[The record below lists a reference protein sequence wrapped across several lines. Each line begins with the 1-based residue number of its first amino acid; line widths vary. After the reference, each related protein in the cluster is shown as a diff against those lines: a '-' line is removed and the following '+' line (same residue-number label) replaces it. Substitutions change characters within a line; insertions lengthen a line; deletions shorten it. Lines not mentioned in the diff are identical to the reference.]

1 MNINKLFVVSHTH
14 WDREWYQDFQNF
26 RIRLVY
32 MMDELLD
39 TLEQDPSY
47 KHFMLDGQTIMV
59 DDYLEIRPERTEQLL
74 GFIRQGRIEVGPW
87 YVMPDEFLV
96 SGESLIRN
104 LLLGFRKAR
113 SWGVEPMKS
122 GFVNDVFGHIGQM
135 PQLLQG
141 FDIDNAVLFRGFY
154 GDADPSEIMWAS
166 PDGSEVLGLKLDE
179 DRSYSDFFF
188 FMRWPFSRKEY
199 EPAKLVHRA
208 KEMLTYKERRSTVG
222 IALGLDGVDHV
233 EIEPMLPW
241 MLDVLNESELQVEFE
256 HSSLSAYLKALR
268 IQLQDVQLKRYIGEQ
283 RDPGH
288 NGYNNWT
295 PANVLSSR
303 VHLKQHN
310 QRCETTIERWAEPWS
325 VFGSLEGLKYPRG
338 LLALSWK
345 FLLQNHPHDS
355 ICGCSIDQVHRD
367 MLFRFDQSFLI
378 SNAVADERLKY
389 LTNHISTESLL
400 DGQKKG
406 IITLFNASQL
416 SIDGVTIME
425 LRLPSGSDALIRMP
439 HLMGS
444 SFVIRNADG
453 EEVPY
458 QVLDI
463 ERDSVQRFRPYR
475 DIPNAEI
482 VDRFRLAL
490 HAKVQSFGYA
500 AYTYEQNE
508 MKLPE
513 HGQYS
518 APEQSIPVRY
528 PGSMQSDVHTWD
540 NGCYELKVRP
550 DGTFN
555 LTDKRTGKTYSEL
568 LQFEDESD
576 TGDGWSYVS
585 TPVNATYTSYGK
597 QTQISIVQNGPL
609 VAIIQIE
616 ATLDIPA
623 ETQLGAVK
631 RSTNRLSLP
640 IRTTLELRKND
651 PLLRIRT
658 IVRNEAR
665 DHRLKAI
672 FPTGIHSE
680 TYTTSTP
687 FEMVERQLD
696 RPDRSKSLNP
706 DRETVPHNGLIY
718 LHDDEAGFALFSN
731 GLYETAVRN
740 DKSRTIALTLF
751 RSTRREVLTDGG
763 DGGQLL
769 GELSFEYAI
778 RLFGQEEKAGLFA
791 EMLRERAGVRV
802 MQRTLET
809 PLYETPH
816 RREADLPMSRS
827 YMGINGEG
835 LVISSIKS
843 AEDDAESMIVR
854 CFNVTNHSV
863 SGSLQL
869 PSELTHAELVN
880 LDEQPIGPAEW
891 TGNQVRLQAGPCQI
905 ITVKLRFRQD

>member
-1 MNINKLFVVSHTH
+1 MDIHKLFVVSHTH

-47 KHFMLDGQTIMV
+47 KYFMLDGQTIIV

-74 GFIRQGRIEVGPW
+74 GFIRKGRIEVGPW

-122 GFVNDVFGHIGQM
+122 GFLSDIFGHIGQM

-141 FDIDNAVLFRGFY
+141 FNIDNAVLFRGFY

-166 PDGSEVLGLKLDE
+166 PDGSEVFGLKLDE
-179 DRSYSDFFF
+179 DRSYGDFFF
-188 FMRWPFSRKEY
+188 FMRWPFSSRKY
-199 EPAKLVHRA
+199 EPAELVDRA
-208 KEMLTYKERRSTVG
+208 KEMLAYKERRATVG
-222 IALGLDGVDHV
+222 IALGLDGVDHI

-241 MLDVLNESELQVEFE
+241 MLDVLNKSGLPVQFE
-256 HSSLSAYLKALR
+256 HSSLSSYLEALR
-268 IQLQDVQLKRYIGEQ
+268 THIQDVQLKRYIGEQ

-288 NGYNNWT
+288 SGNNNWT

-303 VHLKQHN
+303 VHLKQLN
-310 QRCETTIERWAEPWS
+310 QRCETTIERWAEPWAI
-325 VFGSLEGLKYPRG
+325 FGSLEGLEYPRG
-338 LLALSWK
+338 LLSLSWK

-355 ICGCSIDQVHRD
+355 ISGCSIDQVHRD
-367 MLFRFDQSFLI
+367 MLFRFDQSLLI
-378 SNAVADERLKY
+378 SNAVAEERLTY
-389 LTNHISTESLL
+389 LTNHISVESLL
-400 DGQKKG
+400 DGWKKG

-425 LRLPSGSDALIRMP
+425 LRLPGGSDALIRLP
-439 HLMGS
+439 HLMGT
-444 SFVIRNADG
+444 SFVIRDADG

-463 ERDSVQRFRPYR
+463 ERDSIQRLRPYR
-475 DIPNAEI
+475 DIPGAET

-490 HAKVQSFGYA
+490 HAKVPSFGYA
-500 AYTYEQNE
+500 SYTYEQNE

-513 HGQYS
+513 HGQYD
-518 APEQSIPVRY
+518 APQLSVPVRY

-540 NGCYELKVRP
+540 NGCYELKIRS
-550 DGTFN
+550 DGTFD
-555 LTDKRTGKTYSEL
+555 LTDKKTGKTYCEL

-576 TGDGWSYVS
+576 TGDGWSHVS
-585 TPVNATYTSYGK
+585 AAVNSTYTSYGK
-597 QTQISIVQNGPL
+597 QTQISVVQNGPF
-609 VAIIQIE
+609 VAMIQIE
-616 ATLDIPA
+616 ATLDVPA

-631 RSTNRLSLP
+631 RSTSRLSLP

-665 DHRLKAI
+665 DHRLKAV
-672 FPTGIHSE
+672 FPTGIRSE
-680 TYTTSTP
+680 AYMTSTP
-687 FEMVERQLD
+687 FEMVERQID

-718 LHDDEAGFALFSN
+718 LQDDEAGFALFSN
-731 GLYETAVRN
+731 GLYEAAVRN
-740 DKSRTIALTLF
+740 DKSRTLALTLF

-778 RLFGQEEKAGLFA
+778 RLFGQDEKAGLFA
-791 EMLRERAGVRV
+791 EMLHERAGARAI
-802 MQRTLET
+802 QRNIET

-816 RREADLPMSRS
+816 RREANLPMSRS

-843 AEDDAESMIVR
+843 AEDDSESVIVR

-863 SGSLQL
+863 SGSLLL
-869 PSELTHAELVN
+869 PSEPAHAELVN
-880 LDEQPIGPAEW
+880 LDEQSAGPVEW
-891 TGNQVRLQAGPCQI
+891 TGSQVRLQAGPYQI
-905 ITVKLRFRQD
+905 VTVKLRFRQV